1 MLAGTL
7 DFNWTPPPPPVE
19 EVESKKYIPE
29 PHAQSYHRPPKA
41 RTQPK
46 KAKPEPMEAD
56 AMRTGEVSHT
66 KPRRAPS
73 TTALHDPGLRRIAS
87 VLAKPAV
94 KKKGDLSDDPTRRLQ
109 AMLRKQ
115 T

>member
-7 DFNWTPPPPPVE
+7 DFNWTPSPPVE

-41 RTQPK
+41 RTHPK
-46 KAKPEPMEAD
+46 RVKPEPMEAG
-56 AMRTGEVSHT
+56 AIRTGDVSHT

-87 VLAKPAV
+87 VLAKPASQ
-94 KKKGDLSDDPTRRLQ
+94 KKGDLSEDPTRRLQ
-109 AMLRKQ
+109 AMLKKQ
-115 T
+115 S

>member
-7 DFNWTPPPPPVE
+7 DFNWTPLPQSVE
-19 EVESKKYIPE
+19 EVETKKYVPE
-29 PHAQSYHRPPKA
+29 AHAQSYHRPPKA
-41 RTQPK
+41 KTQPK

-56 AMRTGEVSHT
+56 AMRTGDVSHT

-94 KKKGDLSDDPTRRLQ
+94 KKKGDLSEDPTRRLQ
-109 AMLRKQ
+109 TMLRKQ
-115 T
+115 S